1 MAAARAKRRTVYG
14 ILGVVAAMLGL
25 VAYSPTLYAL
35 FCEITGAGGT
45 TQRSAAAPGAAGDRV
60 IVIRF
65 TSDTHPNLPWR
76 FGPAER
82 EIRVKIG
89 EERLAHY
96 VAENVSSE
104 GVTGTAIFN
113 VAPLKAGQYFN
124 KIACFCF
131 EEQYLAPGQRV
142 DMPVSFFVDPEIL
155 KDRAMDDVREITL
168 SYTFYRT
175 QPTKRRAEAP
185 PAGRGSAN

>member
-1 MAAARAKRRTVYG
+1 MAAARAKRRTVYA
-14 ILGVVAAMLGL
+14 ILGAIGAMLGL
-25 VAYSPTLYAL
+25 VVYSPTLYAL

-45 TQRSAAAPGAAGDRV
+45 TQRGAAAPNAVGDRV
-60 IVIRF
+60 FVIRF

-82 EIRVKIG
+82 EIRVRVG

-96 VAENVSSE
+96 VAENMSKE
-104 GVTGTAIFN
+104 GVTGTAIYN

-142 DMPVSFFVDPEIL
+142 DMPVSFFVDPAIL

-168 SYTFYRT
+168 SYTFYRS
-175 QPTKRRAEAP
+175 QPSKRRAQAP
-185 PAGRGSAN
+185 APGGGSAN

>member
-1 MAAARAKRRTVYG
+1 MAAAAGKKRTVYAVV
-14 ILGVVAAMLGL
+14 GVIGVMLGL
-25 VAYSPTLYAL
+25 VVYSPTLYRL

-45 TQRSAAAPGAAGDRV
+45 TQRSAAAPNTVSERV

-65 TSDTHPNLPWR
+65 TSETHPNLPWR

-82 EIRVKIG
+82 EIAVKVG

-96 VAENVSSE
+96 IAENVSQE

-113 VAPLKAGQYFN
+113 VSPLKAGQYFN

-142 DMPVSFFVDPEIL
+142 DMPVSFFVDPAIL
-155 KDRAMDDVREITL
+155 ADRAMDDVREITL
-168 SYTFYRT
+168 SYTFYRS
-175 QPTKRRAEAP
+175 QPSKRRAEAP